1 MCPERA
7 TSSPLPC
14 PGSPSGS
21 AHGPQDSQKW
31 GQVVCAAGGAGRSGL
46 SHTVGMLQL
55 TMCVLVAHSFFSWV
69 VTAAFVT
76 CSPVDGVESVDSLGF
91 SVFTGV
97 AAVFLPSS
105 SCTLCLPLALPGA
118 LVWRWPQGV
127 PGPVGEK
134 VFGISPSHTTLAV
147 GACRYRVSDL
157 DFF

>member
-1 MCPERA
+1 MDQLTDPR
-7 TSSPLPC
+7 T
-14 PGSPSGS
+14 
-21 AHGPQDSQKW
+21 H
-31 GQVVCAAGGAGRSGL
+31 RSGARWCVQL
-46 SHTVGMLQL
+46 GARGGLGSHTVGMLQL

-134 VFGISPSHTTLAV
+134 VFGISPSRMTLAV
-147 GACRYRVSDL
+147 GACRCRVSDL
-157 DFF
+157 DFFF

>member
-31 GQVVCAAGGAGRSGL
+31 GQVVCAAGGVGRSGL

-55 TMCVLVAHSFFSWV
+55 TMCVLVARSFFSWV

-76 CSPVDGVESVDSLGF
+76 CSPVDRVESGFSWIFCVYRGGSCISSFQLLYTLSPSCPARSPGVEVATGCPRTCRRKGFRHFTITYDLGC
-91 SVFTGV
+91 G
-97 AAVFLPSS
+97 
-105 SCTLCLPLALPGA
+105 CL
-118 LVWRWPQGV
+118 
-127 PGPVGEK
+127 
-134 VFGISPSHTTLAV
+134 
-147 GACRYRVSDL
+147 
-157 DFF
+157 